1 MSVSVLIVSIVS
13 MLILAKLCAKFK
25 LEKLEPFTMPIS
37 MFIGMG
43 SAMLI
48 SAVCPADIA
57 NFVWR

>member
-1 MSVSVLIVSIVS
+1 
-13 MLILAKLCAKFK
+13 
-25 LEKLEPFTMPIS
+25 MPLS

-48 SAVCPADIA
+48 SAVVPADIA